1 MVDCD
6 KILPMCAQKPNLTDS
21 FSELGL
27 EDTDEHFEQRLVGTG
42 EDCYVKL
49 RDLEASRHVGD
60 FD

>member
-1 MVDCD
+1 
-6 KILPMCAQKPNLTDS
+6 MCAQKPNLTDS